1 MKARDANLR
10 RMPVSFGSDARLSAF
25 YFAFFAWVGVGTA
38 YFPPYL
44 AERGLEAAQ
53 IAWVLAL
60 PPLARI
66 VAPTAWGWIADRTQ
80 AQRAIVVFS
89 CATGAV
95 CFACLPA
102 VQGFTGI
109 AWLVAISAVFSAAAL
124 PLVEAITLGAL
135 AGHSGRYGPI
145 RLWGSVGFIAVV
157 LAGGVFL
164 EAGVVGIL
172 PFAIFA
178 CAITAAGIGCTL
190 PASSVPAPAHALR
203 VPISSTAVALLLSAF
218 FVAVS
223 HGTLYTFFT
232 LHLQHLGYSGTLIG
246 FLWTL
251 GVLAEIVV
259 FFYLPVL
266 FRRHALSTILM
277 ASAALGVIRFQMIGW
292 ASDWLALL
300 LLAQVLHAATF
311 GSYHAAAVAA
321 VHRLFAPH
329 AQARGQTLFSSL
341 GYGAGGAAGALA
353 AGWAW
358 DFGPGVAFTVSS
370 LAALAGLLFAYPLK
384 RAGL

>member
-1 MKARDANLR
+1 MKAGDAKLG
-10 RMPVSFGSDARLSAF
+10 RMPVSFLQSFRLAAF
-25 YFAFFAWVGVGTA
+25 YFAFFAWVGLVTA

-44 AERGLEAAQ
+44 AERGLDAAQ

-66 VAPTAWGWIADRTQ
+66 VAPAVWGWIADRTR
-80 AQRAIVVFS
+80 AERAIVVFS

-95 CFACLPA
+95 CFALLPA
-102 VQGFTGI
+102 VGGFAGI
-109 AWLVAISAVFSAAAL
+109 AWLIALSAVFSAAAL

-135 AGHSGRYGPI
+135 AGQSGRYGPI
-145 RLWGSVGFIAVV
+145 RLWGSIGFIAVV
-157 LAGGVFL
+157 LAGGVWL
-164 EAGVVGIL
+164 DAGLVRVL
-172 PFAIFA
+172 PAAIVA
-178 CAITAAGIGCTL
+178 CALAAAAVGATL
-190 PASSVPAPAHALR
+190 PSPRVHLPAEVPT
-203 VPISSTAVALLLSAF
+203 VPLTSNAFALLASAF
-218 FVAVS
+218 CVAVS

-232 LHLQHLGYSGTLIG
+232 LHLQRLGYSGTLIG

-259 FFYLPVL
+259 FFYLPAL

-300 LLAQVLHAATF
+300 LVAQVLHAATF

-358 DFGPGVAFTVSS
+358 DFGPGAAF
-370 LAALAGLLFAYPLK
+370 
-384 RAGL
+384 

>member
-1 MKARDANLR
+1 
-10 RMPVSFGSDARLSAF
+10 MPVSFRLAAF
-25 YFAFFAWVGVGTA
+25 YFAFFAWVGITTA

-44 AERGLEAAQ
+44 AERGLDAAQ

-66 VAPTAWGWIADRTQ
+66 VAPAAWGWIADRT
-80 AQRAIVVFS
+80 RAERGIVVLS

-95 CFACLPA
+95 CFALLPA
-102 VQGFTGI
+102 VDGFAGI
-109 AWLVAISAVFSAAAL
+109 AWLIALAAAFSAAAL

-135 AGHSGRYGPI
+135 AGQSGRYGPI
-145 RLWGSVGFIAVV
+145 RLWGSIGFIAVV
-157 LAGGVFL
+157 LAGGAWLDAGLSRVLPAAVVVFAL
-164 EAGVVGIL
+164 A
-172 PFAIFA
+172 AA
-178 CAITAAGIGCTL
+178 AAGLSL
-190 PASSVPAPAHALR
+190 PKRTMHPATAISAPQLTSSAL
-203 VPISSTAVALLLSAF
+203 ALLASAF

-223 HGTLYTFFT
+223 HGTLYTFLT
-232 LHLQHLGYSGTLIG
+232 LHLRGLGYSGTLIG

-259 FFYLPVL
+259 FFFLPAL

-277 ASAALGVIRFQMIGW
+277 ASAGLGVLRFQIIGW
-292 ASDWLALL
+292 AADWLALL

-321 VHRLFAPH
+321 VQRVFPPH
-329 AQARGQTLFSSL
+329 ARSRGQALFSSL
-341 GYGAGGAAGALA
+341 AYGAGGAAGALS

-358 DFGPGVAFTVSS
+358 DLAGPGLAFTVSS
-370 LAALAGLLFAYPLK
+370 IAAGAGLLFAYPLK

>member
-1 MKARDANLR
+1 
-10 RMPVSFGSDARLSAF
+10 MPVSFRLAAF
-25 YFAFFAWVGVGTA
+25 YFAFFAWVGIVTA

-44 AERGLEAAQ
+44 AERGLDAAQ

-66 VAPTAWGWIADRTQ
+66 LAPAAWGWIADRTQ

-89 CATGAV
+89 CSTGAA
-95 CFACLPA
+95 CFALLPA
-102 VQGFTGI
+102 VPGFAGI
-109 AWLVAISAVFSAAAL
+109 AWLIAISAVFSAAAL
-124 PLVEAITLGAL
+124 PLVEAITLHAL
-135 AGHSGRYGPI
+135 AGQSGRYGPI
-145 RLWGSVGFIAVV
+145 RLWGSIGFIAVV
-157 LAGGVFL
+157 LAGGAWL
-164 EAGVVGIL
+164 DAGAVGIL
-172 PFAIFA
+172 PLAVVA
-178 CAITAAGIGCTL
+178 CAAASAAVGWTLPRPQVHHSAERGRAPIDGTAA
-190 PASSVPAPAHALR
+190 AL
-203 VPISSTAVALLLSAF
+203 IASAF
-218 FVAVS
+218 FVSVS

-259 FFYLPVL
+259 FFYLPAL

-292 ASDWLALL
+292 AADWLALL
-300 LLAQVLHAATF
+300 LVAQVLHAATF

-321 VHRLFAPH
+321 VHRIFPAH
-329 AQARGQTLFSSL
+329 AHARGQTLFSSF
-341 GYGAGGAAGALA
+341 GYGAGGAAGTLA

-358 DFGPGVAFTVSS
+358 QFGPGVAFTVSS
-370 LAALAGLLFAYPLK
+370 IAALAGLLFAYPLK